1 MERVVEVERP
11 GGEDSGGPP
20 QGRSADAAYG
30 RFIWQ
35 EVGVLET

>member
-1 MERVVEVERP
+1 MGRAVEVERP
-11 GGEDSGGPP
+11 DGAHSGGPP